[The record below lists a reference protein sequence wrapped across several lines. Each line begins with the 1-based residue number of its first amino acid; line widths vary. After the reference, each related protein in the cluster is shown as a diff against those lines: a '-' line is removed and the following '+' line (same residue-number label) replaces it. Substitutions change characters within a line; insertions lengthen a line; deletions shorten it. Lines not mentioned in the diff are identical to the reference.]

1 MIVDDRYRAFEGDVV
16 SGPHLRIALCTGRA
30 SRLMQEIDGTR
41 LEGVWRPGTLA
52 IMPPGGSGYAASG
65 AVGMIGLAIVPALCS
80 WTSTPPFA
88 LIKASDRSMRNE
100 QPSAPHSNLGPRT
113 GTSKL
118 WWRAACPLSGVD
130 RVKADARS
138 GDRVGCSNARRW
150 WKAARP
156 LSSVHREKPDIHS
169 GGRAKSPDTHRLV
182 ENRLSAFGRQE

>member
-1 MIVDDRYRAFEGDVV
+1 
-16 SGPHLRIALCTGRA
+16 
-30 SRLMQEIDGTR
+30 MQEIDGTR

-100 QPSAPHSNLGPRT
+100 QQSAPHSNLGPRT

-169 GGRAKSPDTHRLV
+169 GGRAKSRTPTGWWKTACPLSGGRSEKRTLV
-182 ENRLSAFGRQE
+182 QSIGQWVRDARAGWRAAGPLSGA